1 LRVGRDILNVS
12 DSDDVPGALEIT
24 VQYQPTDDYGY
35 FELADALGVRARVT
49 RFSLADIDAGRV
61 KFVHR
66 GTAEQQLRL
75 QVGRRLHSCRS
86 IVVSTFD

>member
-1 LRVGRDILNVS
+1 VGRDIINVS
-12 DSDDVPGALEIT
+12 DSDDIAGSLEIT
-24 VQYQPTDDYGY
+24 VEYQPTDDYGY
-35 FELADALGVRARVT
+35 FELSDALGVRARVT

-75 QVGRRLHSCRS
+75 QVSN
-86 IVVSTFD
+86 IN